1 MHINIWIGSF
11 SDKIEKARKKISV
24 LTSLTGWD
32 GRVVLKLF
40 SGICC
45 CYFQLCERGV
55 AKIHWLRH
63 FCPLKGENGSA
74 WAWNMRVHLKE
85 RAKATPFG
93 FCLQHCLHQLRNSS
107 PKIYSC
113 YDCQLYSQLQIS
125 HKIERGRERGNY
137 KDLKFGKISRVV
149 GGSLLSVEYW
159 QSGWLF
165 VKRGRENPNISDQQT
180 NIRTSRQGPITRGVG
195 GR

>member
-1 MHINIWIGSF
+1 MRWTRCAQIVFRYLLLLFPTVWA
-11 SDKIEKARKKISV
+11 ERRKNS
-24 LTSLTGWD
+24 LTSAFLSSERREWERLG
-32 GRVVLKLF
+32 LKYA
-40 SGICC
+40 S
-45 CYFQLCERGV
+45 
-55 AKIHWLRH
+55 
-63 FCPLKGENGSA
+63 PLK
-74 WAWNMRVHLKE
+74 RE